1 MNRTQFVAELAKLRP
16 SSTFLTLIGYRNE
29 HSELADYSIVFHMSY
44 ENALHRSIEALSKV
58 NPTDALQVV
67 AKQELLDGYRAS
79 LNRMAETSIEE
90 VDDAY
95 TRFFD
100 EQGNYI
106 KGVKLH
112 TATQALHLYG
122 LIVHKRVH
130 IPGMYKKSNKRAL
143 TVAKDQLRKLC
154 PVNKFRQFKILPD
167 QVERITVE
175 NLSLLPPEV

>member
-1 MNRTQFVAELAKLRP
+1 MNQKQFVAELAKLRP

-44 ENALHRSIEALSKV
+44 ENALRRSIAALEGV
-58 NPTDALQVV
+58 TPTDSLQSV
-67 AKQELLDGYRAS
+67 AKRELLDGYQAS
-79 LNRMAETSIEE
+79 LDRMAETPIEE

-100 EQGNYI
+100 ESGSYI
-106 KGVKLH
+106 KGVKMH
-112 TATQALHLYG
+112 TATNALHLYG
-122 LIVHKRVH
+122 LVVHKRVLM
-130 IPGMYKKSNKRAL
+130 PGMYPKKNKRAL

-167 QVERITVE
+167 QVERIAVD
-175 NLSLLPPEV
+175 NINLLPPEL